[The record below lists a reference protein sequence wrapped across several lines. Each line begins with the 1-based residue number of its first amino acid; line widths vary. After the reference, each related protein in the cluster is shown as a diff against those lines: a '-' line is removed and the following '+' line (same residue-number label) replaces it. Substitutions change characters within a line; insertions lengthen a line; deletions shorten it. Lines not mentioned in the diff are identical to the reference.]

1 MPPISRRAGRDGLV
15 STRGSSSCWR
25 AIASS
30 TGRSDRS
37 VRTMRVSLLDRRRA
51 PRGLLLA
58 HRPLASEHLRL
69 RRPGRSPLL
78 AADACPLARCRL
90 RHPTLARLELLEQEA
105 ACEEAVQRLGTLALA
120 ADDDAARPVP
130 QHDAGGHL
138 VHVLPARAPRT
149 DELLVEV
156 LLAHAEPAH
165 RLREHARLLGRD
177 GEHYRVS
184 MPGTPVPPRPCP
196 AANRAAPA
204 RPTATVA
211 PPSRRSSASPSS
223 SGSPQPRIAASRSA
237 SIVSCGKL
245 AISSAHSRAVASARS
260 SGTTAFTSPNPRASR
275 APTALPRRIIPSARP
290 SPTTR

>member
-1 MPPISRRAGRDGLV
+1 MPPISRSAGRDGLV

-58 HRPLASEHLRL
+58 HRPLASEHLLL
-69 RRPGRSPLL
+69 RTPGPSPLL

-105 ACEEAVQRLGTLALA
+105 ACEEAVQRLGALALA

-130 QHDAGGHL
+130 QHDARRNL
-138 VHVLPARAPRT
+138 VHVLPSRAPRA

-184 MPGTPVPPRPCP
+184 MPGTPVPPRPGP
-196 AANRAAPA
+196 AAKPAAPA
-204 RPTATVA
+204 RRTATVPA
-211 PPSRRSSASPSS
+211 PRRGPTPRAPSRHK
-223 SGSPQPRIAASRSA
+223 PQ
-237 SIVSCGKL
+237 
-245 AISSAHSRAVASARS
+245 AR
-260 SGTTAFTSPNPRASR
+260 
-275 APTALPRRIIPSARP
+275 
-290 SPTTR
+290 